1 MQSVHSWLRDYQRD
15 DKTNQDNG
23 ENEPNRVIRCRNH
36 KFVQRSFK
44 MKDSGKLLVIL
55 TAGFAAGAVVG
66 ILFAP
71 DIGENTR
78 SRIKEKAS
86 EIGDELEK
94 QYLTEI
100 DKLKQRVSELKDELA
115 NSMKDTKSD
124 EQES

>member
-1 MQSVHSWLRDYQRD
+1 M
-15 DKTNQDNG
+15 
-23 ENEPNRVIRCRNH
+23 
-36 KFVQRSFK
+36 
-44 MKDSGKLLVIL
+44 VIL